1 MVLFLPS
8 TRLLTAAGDS
18 QTAQKFVLSSR
29 DWFDLQTRLQSVM
42 SLPYNYG
49 EYETRYGSASS
60 GLQMK
65 DCFAAMNRL
74 QGVAAKYGNPRQLR
88 SKILKDPNFLANA
101 DRPKNDVY
109 SATVWTLEQAHQD
122 AFSLATAL
130 KSIPSNARGEPAAD
144 VVTGI
149 KSMFFDTD
157 QIADRMQ
164 RTVNQLDVLIADLQ
178 RMSDELD
185 EAQTAMKVYTD
196 HSGTTQKAL
205 NEEIGT
211 LQAKITRLEHDRDAA
226 YSKWIGL
233 TISACVVPA
242 VIAIVGIAIMVVL
255 AVPTDGASFA
265 MGSAVTGAAT
275 GIAAAGLGIA
285 AGIARASYDDLVQ
298 KVSTTSE
305 LTQKRVAYRHDLGA
319 LDSTMKFSLP
329 ASNGVIAQVQ
339 LVRDA
344 WASSLRE
351 IKHTVG
357 DLDVSNLASGPWLRE
372 SVMAESAANWTKV
385 DDAMR
390 AFGCGS
396 FIDPSLLSFGDA
408 LPKDDHDWQ
417 AKLSAQVAA

>member
-1 MVLFLPS
+1 
-8 TRLLTAAGDS
+8 
-18 QTAQKFVLSSR
+18 
-29 DWFDLQTRLQSVM
+29 
-42 SLPYNYG
+42 
-49 EYETRYGSASS
+49 
-60 GLQMK
+60 
-65 DCFAAMNRL
+65 
-74 QGVAAKYGNPRQLR
+74 
-88 SKILKDPNFLANA
+88 
-101 DRPKNDVY
+101 
-109 SATVWTLEQAHQD
+109 
-122 AFSLATAL
+122 
-130 KSIPSNARGEPAAD
+130 
-144 VVTGI
+144 
-149 KSMFFDTD
+149 
-157 QIADRMQ
+157 
-164 RTVNQLDVLIADLQ
+164 VNQLDVLIADLQ

-211 LQAKITRLEHDRDAA
+211 LQAKITKLEHDRDAA